1 MPSWQKLKDIFE
13 TACIT
18 SSGFFFYMT
27 FEVTILGCGAAV
39 PTMKHN
45 PTSQIV
51 NMHDKLF
58 MIDCG
63 EGTQIQMRKYK
74 IKFQRINHIFISHLH
89 GDHYL
94 GLMGFISSMHLLG
107 RKTKLYIYGPA
118 DLKSLIDLNLK
129 ASSTFLDYEIVFK
142 ATDTKQREKIY
153 DDKSLEVYSFPLK
166 HRVDCCGFFFL
177 EKLRKPKIE
186 KETVEHYK
194 LRPTQI
200 IQLKRGEDIVLD
212 DGSTLEFKEACR
224 PADLPKSYA
233 YCSDTAYSETVITNV
248 KEATLLYHES
258 TFLNAQ
264 KERAKT
270 TFHSTAEQAAT
281 VALKANAKRLV
292 LGHFS
297 ARYTEEEDFIT
308 EAKKVFE
315 NVELAIEGKTFLL

>member
-1 MPSWQKLKDIFE
+1 
-13 TACIT
+13 
-18 SSGFFFYMT
+18 
-27 FEVTILGCGAAV
+27 
-39 PTMKHN
+39 
-45 PTSQIV
+45 
-51 NMHDKLF
+51 MHDKLF

-63 EGTQIQMRKYK
+63 EGSQMQVRKYK
-74 IKFQRINHIFISHLH
+74 IKFQRINHILISHLH

-118 DLKSLIDLNLK
+118 DLKPLIDLNLK
-129 ASSTFLDYEIVFK
+129 ASNTFLDYEIVFK
-142 ATDTKQREKIY
+142 ATDIKEREKIY
-153 DDKSLEVYSFPLK
+153 EDKSLEIYSFPLK

-177 EKLRKPKIE
+177 EKVRKPKIE
-186 KETVEHYK
+186 KEIVTRYA
-194 LRPTQI
+194 LRPSQI
-200 IQLKRGEDIVLD
+200 IQLKKGEDVELD
-212 DGSTLEFKEACR
+212 NGSILEFKEACK
-224 PADLPKSYA
+224 PANLPKSYA
-233 YCSDTAYSETVITNV
+233 YCSDTAYSERVIENV
-248 KEATLLYHES
+248 KEASLLYHES

-281 VALKANAKRLV
+281 VALKAKAKKLI

-315 NVELAIEGKTFLL
+315 NVVLAVEGETFAV